1 LIERAAAG
9 PEASPAPLLFLGKGP
24 RRKKKSTEVAA
35 LSRKIVVLA
44 VLAAFAALALA
55 APAFAADAV
64 KARGTVVY
72 STVEG
77 PHYELV
83 VREYPRDPSYLKP
96 GSYVLQGPFDFKRYL
111 GRYVEVEGTLYTG
124 FSYWMKPVIYA
135 A

>member
-1 LIERAAAG
+1 LNAFWAG
-9 PEASPAPLLFLGKGP
+9 DFSGLFLFLEEGIP
-24 RRKKKSTEVAA
+24 ALESEEVAG

-44 VLAAFAALALA
+44 VLAALAALAFA

-72 STVEG
+72 LTVEG
-77 PHYELV
+77 PHYALV
-83 VREYPRDPSYLKP
+83 VKDRLPGYLKP

-111 GRYVEVEGTLYTG
+111 GQYVEVEGALYDG
-124 FSYWMKPVIYA
+124 PSIWMKPVIYA